1 MNCILFLVRILVV
14 AIVVSGLTIKSL
26 AQTSS
31 GDNPSQGTVVLSKLT
46 QPVYPPLAR
55 QARIT
60 GDVELNIEIGKDGT
74 VQSAVVVSGHP
85 LLKQAALDSAQQSQ
99 FECQN
104 CSETAVPVQLVYSFQ
119 LAGSESC
126 CTAAETGAKNGQPD
140 QVFPHVIH
148 TEKHVTLIDLPACI
162 CDPGAPVRKVRSLK
176 CLYLW
181 RCGFP
186 RLIIYE

>member
-1 MNCILFLVRILVV
+1 MNCILFLVRVLVL
-14 AIVVSGLTIKSL
+14 AIVVSSLTIKSL

-31 GDNPSQGTVVLSKLT
+31 GDNPSQGTVVLTKLT

-60 GDVELNIEIGKDGT
+60 GDVELKIDVRKDGT
-74 VQSAVVVSGHP
+74 VQSAVAVSGHP
-85 LLKQAALDSAQQSQ
+85 LLKQAALASAQQSQ

-104 CSETAVPVQLVYSFQ
+104 CIETAVPVQLVYTFQ

-126 CTAAETGAKNGQPD
+126 CAAAEAGAKNGQPD
-140 QVFPHVIH
+140 QLFSRVIH
-148 TEKHVTLIDLPACI
+148 TEKHVTLFDRPACM

-186 RLIIYE
+186 RLIKVE

>member
-1 MNCILFLVRILVV
+1 MNCILFLVRVLVV

-31 GDNPSQGTVVLSKLT
+31 GDNPSQGTVVLTKLA

-60 GDVELNIEIGKDGT
+60 GDVELKIEVGKDGT
-74 VQSAVVVSGHP
+74 VQSAVAVSAHP
-85 LLKQAALDSAQQSQ
+85 ILKQAALDSAQQSQ

-104 CSETAVPVQLVYSFQ
+104 CTEAAVPVQLVYTFQ
-119 LAGSESC
+119 L
-126 CTAAETGAKNGQPD
+126 GQPG

-148 TEKHVTLIDLPACI
+148 TEKHVTLFDRPACI
-162 CDPGAPVRKVRSLK
+162 CDARAPVRKVRSLK
-176 CLYLW
+176 CLCLW

-186 RLIIYE
+186 RLISYE